1 MPRDRFNEEVG
12 ETDSNLTERFPMNSN
27 HLILIIS
34 GPETG
39 RSFVLENGQ
48 SLQIGRGQN
57 SDTKINDPYMSR
69 IHCRVSI
76 DGDRAQIIDTSGGNL
91 LVDGKPTESTFLESG
106 AEFKA
111 GQSAFRY
118 LIGDISDQKTVHPGS
133 VPHMHV
139 SNPIATPS
147 PTPKPHE
154 PVSSRPEDL
163 IGKSFAGYR
172 IDSLLAVGSTG
183 FVFRGTDTQKE
194 RPVAIKVLFP
204 DRMANDEE
212 RDRFIRAMKT
222 MLPFRHP
229 NIVRIYN
236 AGKSGPFCWAA
247 MEYVDGENLTQVIDR
262 IGIEGMLDWRQVWRV
277 AVDIASGL
285 DAAAREKIV
294 HRNVTPA
301 NILRRKADKVCMLG
315 DLMLAK
321 ALEGTLARQVT
332 SPGTIVGSINYMS
345 PERTRDSNIE
355 DTRSDIYG
363 LGATLYALLTGRP
376 PFQGD
381 STIEI
386 IRKIRDET
394 PVPPT
399 KFQMAIYAPFEA
411 VVLRMIAKHP
421 DQRYQTPD
429 ALLKELERIGR
440 YQSL

>member
-1 MPRDRFNEEVG
+1 
-12 ETDSNLTERFPMNSN
+12 MNAN

-34 GPETG
+34 GPEAG
-39 RSFVLENGQ
+39 RSFVLADGQ

-76 DGDRAQIIDTSGGNL
+76 DGDRAQIIDASGGNL
-91 LVDGKPTESTFLESG
+91 FVDGKPTESAILESG

-111 GQSAFRY
+111 GQSTFRY
-118 LIGDISDQKTVHPGS
+118 LIGDISDQKTVLPGNA
-133 VPHMHV
+133 PHQK
-139 SNPIATPS
+139 PATPTTPPPS
-147 PTPKPHE
+147 PKQSE
-154 PVSSRPEDL
+154 PASARPEDL
-163 IGKSFAGYR
+163 FGKSFASYR
-172 IDSLLAVGSTG
+172 VDSLLAVGSTG
-183 FVFRGTDTQKE
+183 LVFKGTDTQKD
-194 RPVAIKVLFP
+194 RTVAIKVLFP
-204 DRMANDEE
+204 DRMSNEEE

-222 MLPFRHP
+222 MLPIRHP
-229 NIVRIYN
+229 NLVRIYN
-236 AGKSGPFCWAA
+236 AGKSGPYCWAA
-247 MEYVDGENLTQVIDR
+247 MEYVDGENLNQVIDR

-277 AVDIASGL
+277 AVDVASGL
-285 DAAAREKIV
+285 DAAAREKII

-332 SPGTIVGSINYMS
+332 SPGTMVGSINYMS

-386 IRKIRDET
+386 IRKIREEE

-399 KFQMAIYAPFEA
+399 KYQMAIHAPFEA
-411 VVLRMIAKHP
+411 IVLRMISKHP
-421 DQRYQTPD
+421 DQRYASPEV
-429 ALLKELERIGR
+429 LLKELERIGR